1 MNLGKNVFNLLKRQ
15 EKVVIVGLGAFQK
28 NHTPASYDED
38 RKVYLPPITY
48 IGFDPSGEEGYDFVQ
63 YIQQLESLDRNSA
76 VKLVEEA
83 VKEITQRI
91 SEDGQV
97 KLDDLGYLLS
107 FGGGYVFKPLDLSG
121 FNFEPIAGPV
131 PTISDET
138 LAEAVKE
145 VPEEIH
151 IEEDKQSDITEEE
164 EVPTVENVVEQDKE
178 APVPVEAQALVFAPD
193 NLAFD
198 DFEEEPKRNNK
209 VWYIVLALVA
219 IGILAA
225 LYFVNDDKNTLDP
238 PPLVPVVVDTT
249 EETVDTSG
257 VVELQLDSLVAVD
270 SLHIATVEQDS
281 VPAQEK
287 ELLVPADHHWQ
298 IVIGSHKTLEQA
310 YEQAGT
316 YNKQGYDKVRVIPSN
331 MAKNRKKV
339 IWDSY
344 KTKEEADSA
353 LIYVQKNI
361 IKDAWPD
368 KIK

>member
-15 EKVVIVGLGAFQK
+15 ERVVVVGLGVFQK

-38 RKVYLPPITY
+38 KKVYLPPITY
-48 IGFDPSGEEGYDFVQ
+48 IEFDPSGAEGYDFVQ
-63 YIQQLESLDRNSA
+63 YIQQLESLDYSA
-76 VKLVEEA
+76 ALTYVEGA
-83 VKEITQRI
+83 VKEVIQRVT
-91 SEDGQV
+91 EDGQV

-121 FNFEPIAGPV
+121 FNLEPIPGPAPV
-131 PTISDET
+131 TVEGTIEEIEKTELKEELVEEVKPTIVEENKET
-138 LAEAVKE
+138 LSTVDVDQIKE
-145 VPEEIH
+145 
-151 IEEDKQSDITEEE
+151 D
-164 EVPTVENVVEQDKE
+164 
-178 APVPVEAQALVFAPD
+178 QALVVPQTPIFAPD
-193 NLAFD
+193 NIAFD

-209 VWYIVLALVA
+209 IWYIVLALVA
-219 IGILAA
+219 VGILAA
-225 LYFVNDDKNTLDP
+225 LYFINDDKNILEP
-238 PPLVPVVVDTT
+238 PPLVPVVIDTT
-249 EETVDTSG
+249 EETVDTAG
-257 VVELQLDSLVAVD
+257 IVEAQLDSLLAVD
-270 SLHIATVEQDS
+270 SLNTVAVDQDS
-281 VPAQEK
+281 VQVEEK
-287 ELLVPADHHWQ
+287 DVLVPADHRWQ

-310 YEQAGT
+310 YEQAST

-344 KTKEEADSA
+344 RTKEEADSA